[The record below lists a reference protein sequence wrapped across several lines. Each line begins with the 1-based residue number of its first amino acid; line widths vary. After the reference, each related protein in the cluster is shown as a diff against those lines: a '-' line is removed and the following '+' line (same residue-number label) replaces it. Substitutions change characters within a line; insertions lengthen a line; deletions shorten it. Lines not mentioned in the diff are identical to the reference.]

1 MFDIGFS
8 KILLI
13 FVLALIVLG
22 PEKLPRVTSQVGRW
36 IGRARGMARQFR
48 EQLEEEVNLEEVR
61 RTQQS
66 ANRTPPPPPPSSESQ
81 WSPPPA
87 STTAAQD
94 PTPHHSASNGATPG
108 SSAPSSSAPSAPAT
122 AAAAEPEQPVY
133 PDTYSHAHPTDSLGR
148 PVPAPVNEPDS
159 GQQDWVGGPSRGP
172 VTEAGMEK
180 PAQTAAPNG
189 AYAQSHERGT

>member
-94 PTPHHSASNGATPG
+94 PTPSPSVPAATP
-108 SSAPSSSAPSAPAT
+108 
-122 AAAAEPEQPVY
+122 EPEQPIY

-159 GQQDWVGGPSRGP
+159 GQHDWVGGPSRGP

-180 PAQTAAPNG
+180 PAQTDAPNG